1 MMGLERLFRNLYGT
15 TPQIDMD
22 RQLAR
27 ARIPDPRPLDF
38 ARLADGI
45 KRNNVGTAAI
55 RLQATA
61 EVRDFTVI
69 LRPTG
74 QEFPLHGSAPE
85 DPSARRRTL
94 RVHGWEDPATIRLEL
109 VD

>member
-27 ARIPDPRPLDF
+27 ARVPAPRPLDF
-38 ARLADGI
+38 TGLADGI

-55 RLQATA
+55 LLRATA
-61 EVRDFTVI
+61 EVRDAKVI
-69 LRPTG
+69 LQPTG
-74 QEFPLHGSAPE
+74 QEFPLHGRAPG

-94 RVHGWEDPATIRLEL
+94 RVHGWEDPATTRLE
-109 VD
+109 VID

>member
-27 ARIPDPRPLDF
+27 ARVPRPQPLDLVG
-38 ARLADGI
+38 LADGI

-55 RLQATA
+55 TLRASA
-61 EVRDFTVI
+61 EVKDGKVI

-74 QEFPLHGSAPE
+74 QEFLLHGPAPA
-85 DPSARRRTL
+85 DGGARPRRL
-94 RVHGWEDPATIRLEL
+94 RVHGWEDPAALRLEVL
-109 VD
+109 E

>member
-27 ARIPDPRPLDF
+27 ARVPDPRPLDF
-38 ARLADGI
+38 AGLAEGI
-45 KRNNVGTAAI
+45 RRNNVGTAAI
-55 RLQATA
+55 TVRATA
-61 EVRDFTVI
+61 EVGPDKVI

-74 QEFPLHGSAPE
+74 QEFLLHGSAPA
-85 DPSARRRTL
+85 DGGARPRRL
-94 RVHGWEDPATIRLEL
+94 RVHGWESPATVRLEIL
-109 VD
+109 E